1 MPGFDEEFNG
11 PKPQG
16 HPTKLG
22 QMKGSLEELDP
33 FALAELTQNLEKS
46 SALLL
51 RLAGVNSLEE
61 LRKRS

>member
-1 MPGFDEEFNG
+1 
-11 PKPQG
+11 
-16 HPTKLG
+16 
-22 QMKGSLEELDP
+22 MKGSLEELDP

-51 RLAGVNSLEE
+51 RLACVNSLEE